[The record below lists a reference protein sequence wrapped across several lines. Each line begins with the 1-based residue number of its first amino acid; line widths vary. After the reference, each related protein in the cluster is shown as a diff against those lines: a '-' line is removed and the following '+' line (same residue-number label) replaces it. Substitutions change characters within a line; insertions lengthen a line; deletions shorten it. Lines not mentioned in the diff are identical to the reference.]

1 MKKILIVDDEK
12 DILEFLSYNLSKEGF
27 SIYTASDGLEGLEKT
42 KKIKPDLII
51 VDLMMPKMN
60 GIEMCENIRNDKKL
74 SNVIILFLTARSED
88 YTQIAALDS
97 GADDFIKKPIK
108 PKLLISKVKSIMR
121 RFSLNKNLKN
131 YIHKDVELDIE
142 KYSVKI
148 KGDNIKLARKE
159 FDLLKLLI
167 NQPGKVYTREE
178 ILNDVWGNDIHVVD
192 RTIDVHINRLRD
204 KLGQKFIETVK
215 GIGYKICEWF
225 KKLFSLKFIFKKLN

>member
-12 DILEFLSYNLSKEGF
+12 DILEFLSYNLKKEGF

-97 GADDFIKKPIK
+97 GADDFLKKPIK

-204 KLGQKFIETVK
+204 KLGQKFIETIK
-215 GIGYKICEWF
+215 GIGYKICE
-225 KKLFSLKFIFKKLN
+225 

>member
-12 DILEFLSYNLSKEGF
+12 DILEFLSYNLKKEGF

-148 KGDNIKLARKE
+148 KGNNINLARKE

-204 KLGQKFIETVK
+204 KLGQKFIETIK
-215 GIGYKICEWF
+215 GIGYKICE
-225 KKLFSLKFIFKKLN
+225 

>member
-12 DILEFLSYNLSKEGF
+12 DILEFLSYNLKKEGF
-27 SIYTASDGLEGLEKT
+27 SIYTASDGLEGLGKT

-108 PKLLISKVKSIMR
+108 PKLLISKVKSLMR

-148 KGDNIKLARKE
+148 KGDNINLARKE

-215 GIGYKICEWF
+215 GIGYKICE
-225 KKLFSLKFIFKKLN
+225 

>member
-12 DILEFLSYNLSKEGF
+12 DILEFLSYNLKKEGF

-74 SNVIILFLTARSED
+74 SSIIILFLTARSED

-97 GADDFIKKPIK
+97 GADDFLKKPIK

-148 KGDNIKLARKE
+148 KGDNINLARKE

-215 GIGYKICEWF
+215 GIGYKICE
-225 KKLFSLKFIFKKLN
+225 

>member
-12 DILEFLSYNLSKEGF
+12 DILEFLSYNLKKEGF
-27 SIYTASDGLEGLEKT
+27 SIYTASDGSEGLEKT

-97 GADDFIKKPIK
+97 GADDFLKKPIK

-204 KLGQKFIETVK
+204 KLGQKFIETIK
-215 GIGYKICEWF
+215 GIGYKICE
-225 KKLFSLKFIFKKLN
+225 

>member
-12 DILEFLSYNLSKEGF
+12 DILEFLSYNLKKEGF

-148 KGDNIKLARKE
+148 KGDNINLARKE

-215 GIGYKICEWF
+215 GIGYKICE
-225 KKLFSLKFIFKKLN
+225 

>member
-12 DILEFLSYNLSKEGF
+12 DILEFLSYNLKKEGF

-74 SNVIILFLTARSED
+74 SNIIILFLTARSED

-97 GADDFIKKPIK
+97 GADDFLKKPIK

-204 KLGQKFIETVK
+204 KLGQKFIETIK
-215 GIGYKICEWF
+215 GIGYKICE
-225 KKLFSLKFIFKKLN
+225 

>member
-12 DILEFLSYNLSKEGF
+12 DILEFLSYNLKKEGF

-88 YTQIAALDS
+88 YTQIATLDS

-148 KGDNIKLARKE
+148 KGDNINLARKE

-178 ILNDVWGNDIHVVD
+178 ILNHVWGNDIHVVD

-204 KLGQKFIETVK
+204 KLGQKFIETIK
-215 GIGYKICEWF
+215 GIGYKICE
-225 KKLFSLKFIFKKLN
+225 

>member
-12 DILEFLSYNLSKEGF
+12 DILEFLSYNLKKEGF
-27 SIYTASDGLEGLEKT
+27 SIYTASDGSEGLKKT

-108 PKLLISKVKSIMR
+108 PKLLISKVKSLMR

-142 KYSVKI
+142 KYTVKI
-148 KGDNIKLARKE
+148 KGDNINLARKE

-178 ILNDVWGNDIHVVD
+178 ILNDVWGNDVHVVD

-215 GIGYKICEWF
+215 GIGYKICE
-225 KKLFSLKFIFKKLN
+225 

>member
-12 DILEFLSYNLSKEGF
+12 DILEFLSYNLKKEGF

-108 PKLLISKVKSIMR
+108 PKLLISKVKSLMR

-148 KGDNIKLARKE
+148 KGDNINLARKE

-215 GIGYKICEWF
+215 GIGYKICE
-225 KKLFSLKFIFKKLN
+225 

>member
-1 MKKILIVDDEK
+1 MK
-12 DILEFLSYNLSKEGF
+12 KEGF
-27 SIYTASDGLEGLEKT
+27 SIYTASDGSEGLEKT

-148 KGDNIKLARKE
+148 KGDNINLARKE

-215 GIGYKICEWF
+215 GIGYKICE
-225 KKLFSLKFIFKKLN
+225 

>member
-12 DILEFLSYNLSKEGF
+12 DILEFLSYNLKKEGF

-74 SNVIILFLTARSED
+74 SDVIILFLTARSED

-108 PKLLISKVKSIMR
+108 PKLLISKVKSLMR

-148 KGDNIKLARKE
+148 KGDNINLARKE

-215 GIGYKICEWF
+215 GIGYKICE
-225 KKLFSLKFIFKKLN
+225 

>member
-12 DILEFLSYNLSKEGF
+12 DILEFLSYNLKKEGF

-97 GADDFIKKPIK
+97 GADDFLKKPIK

-148 KGDNIKLARKE
+148 KGDNINLARKE

-204 KLGQKFIETVK
+204 KLGQKFIETIK
-215 GIGYKICEWF
+215 GIGYKICE
-225 KKLFSLKFIFKKLN
+225 

>member
-12 DILEFLSYNLSKEGF
+12 DILEFLSYNLKKEGF
-27 SIYTASDGLEGLEKT
+27 SIYTASDGSEGLEKA

-60 GIEMCENIRNDKKL
+60 GIEMCENIRDDKKL

-108 PKLLISKVKSIMR
+108 PKLLISKVKSLMR

-148 KGDNIKLARKE
+148 KGDIINLARKE

-215 GIGYKICEWF
+215 GIGYKICE
-225 KKLFSLKFIFKKLN
+225 

>member
-12 DILEFLSYNLSKEGF
+12 DILEFLSYNLKKEGF

-97 GADDFIKKPIK
+97 GADDFLKKPIK

-215 GIGYKICEWF
+215 GIGYKICE
-225 KKLFSLKFIFKKLN
+225 

>member
-12 DILEFLSYNLSKEGF
+12 DILEFLSYSLKKEGF

-142 KYSVKI
+142 KYSVKL
-148 KGDNIKLARKE
+148 KGDNINLARKE

-204 KLGQKFIETVK
+204 KLGQKFIETIK
-215 GIGYKICEWF
+215 GIGYKICE
-225 KKLFSLKFIFKKLN
+225 

>member
-12 DILEFLSYNLSKEGF
+12 DILEFLSYNLKKEGF
-27 SIYTASDGLEGLEKT
+27 SIYTASDGSEGLEKT

-97 GADDFIKKPIK
+97 GADDFLKKPIK

-159 FDLLKLLI
+159 FDILKLLI

-215 GIGYKICEWF
+215 GIGYKICE
-225 KKLFSLKFIFKKLN
+225 

>member
-12 DILEFLSYNLSKEGF
+12 DILEFLSYNLKKEGF
-27 SIYTASDGLEGLEKT
+27 SIYTASDGSEGLEKT

-148 KGDNIKLARKE
+148 KGDNINLARKE

-215 GIGYKICEWF
+215 GIGYKICE
-225 KKLFSLKFIFKKLN
+225 

>member
-12 DILEFLSYNLSKEGF
+12 DILEFLSYNLKKEGF

-74 SNVIILFLTARSED
+74 GNVIILFLTARSED

-97 GADDFIKKPIK
+97 GADDFLKKPIK

-204 KLGQKFIETVK
+204 KLGQKFIETIK
-215 GIGYKICEWF
+215 GIGYKICE
-225 KKLFSLKFIFKKLN
+225 

>member
-12 DILEFLSYNLSKEGF
+12 DILEFLSYNLKKEGF

-97 GADDFIKKPIK
+97 GADDFLKKPIK
-108 PKLLISKVKSIMR
+108 PKLLISKVKSVMR
-121 RFSLNKNLKN
+121 RFSLSKNLKN

-148 KGDNIKLARKE
+148 KGDNINLARKE

-215 GIGYKICEWF
+215 GIGYKICE
-225 KKLFSLKFIFKKLN
+225 

>member
-12 DILEFLSYNLSKEGF
+12 DILEFLSYNLKKEGF

-97 GADDFIKKPIK
+97 GADDFIKKPIQ

-148 KGDNIKLARKE
+148 KGDNINLARKE

-204 KLGQKFIETVK
+204 KLGQKFIETIK
-215 GIGYKICEWF
+215 GIGYKICE
-225 KKLFSLKFIFKKLN
+225 

>member
-12 DILEFLSYNLSKEGF
+12 DILEFLSYNLKKEGF

-74 SNVIILFLTARSED
+74 GNVIILFLTARSED

-215 GIGYKICEWF
+215 GIGYKICE
-225 KKLFSLKFIFKKLN
+225 

>member
-12 DILEFLSYNLSKEGF
+12 DILEFLSYNLKKEGF

-74 SNVIILFLTARSED
+74 SSIIILFLTARSED

-108 PKLLISKVKSIMR
+108 PKLLISKVKSVMR
-121 RFSLNKNLKN
+121 RFSLSKNLKN

-148 KGDNIKLARKE
+148 KGDNINLARKE

-178 ILNDVWGNDIHVVD
+178 ILNDVWGNDIHVLD

-215 GIGYKICEWF
+215 GIGYKICE
-225 KKLFSLKFIFKKLN
+225 

>member
-12 DILEFLSYNLSKEGF
+12 DILEFLSYNLKKEGF

-74 SNVIILFLTARSED
+74 GNVIILFLTARSED

-97 GADDFIKKPIK
+97 GADDFLKKPIK

-215 GIGYKICEWF
+215 GIGYKICE
-225 KKLFSLKFIFKKLN
+225 

>member
-1 MKKILIVDDEK
+1 MK
-12 DILEFLSYNLSKEGF
+12 KEGF

-60 GIEMCENIRNDKKL
+60 GIEMCENVRNEKKL

-108 PKLLISKVKSIMR
+108 PKLLISKVKSLMR

-148 KGDNIKLARKE
+148 KGDNINLARKE

-204 KLGQKFIETVK
+204 KLGQKFIETIK
-215 GIGYKICEWF
+215 GIGYKICE
-225 KKLFSLKFIFKKLN
+225 

>member
-12 DILEFLSYNLSKEGF
+12 DILEFLSYNLKKEGF
-27 SIYTASDGLEGLEKT
+27 SIYTAYDGLEGLEKT

-148 KGDNIKLARKE
+148 KGDNINLARKE

-204 KLGQKFIETVK
+204 KLGQKFIETIK
-215 GIGYKICEWF
+215 GIGYKICE
-225 KKLFSLKFIFKKLN
+225 

>member
-12 DILEFLSYNLSKEGF
+12 DILEFLSYNLKKEGF
-27 SIYTASDGLEGLEKT
+27 SIYTAYDGLEGLEKT

-74 SNVIILFLTARSED
+74 SSVIILFLTARSED

-148 KGDNIKLARKE
+148 KGDNINLARKE

-215 GIGYKICEWF
+215 GIGYKICE
-225 KKLFSLKFIFKKLN
+225 

>member
-12 DILEFLSYNLSKEGF
+12 DILEFLSYNLKKEGF

-74 SNVIILFLTARSED
+74 SNVIILFLTARSEH

-97 GADDFIKKPIK
+97 GADDFLKKPIK

-204 KLGQKFIETVK
+204 KLGQKFIETIK
-215 GIGYKICEWF
+215 GIGYKICE
-225 KKLFSLKFIFKKLN
+225 

>member
-12 DILEFLSYNLSKEGF
+12 DILEFLSYNLKKEGF

-97 GADDFIKKPIK
+97 GADDFLKKPIK

-148 KGDNIKLARKE
+148 KGDNINLARKE

-215 GIGYKICEWF
+215 GIGYKICE
-225 KKLFSLKFIFKKLN
+225 

>member
-12 DILEFLSYNLSKEGF
+12 DILEFLSYNLKKEGF
-27 SIYTASDGLEGLEKT
+27 SIYTASDGSEGLKKT

-60 GIEMCENIRNDKKL
+60 GIEMCENIRDDKKL

-148 KGDNIKLARKE
+148 KGDIINLARKE

-178 ILNDVWGNDIHVVD
+178 IFNDVWGNDIHVVD

-215 GIGYKICEWF
+215 GIGYKICE
-225 KKLFSLKFIFKKLN
+225 

>member
-12 DILEFLSYNLSKEGF
+12 DILEFLSYNLKKEGF

-148 KGDNIKLARKE
+148 KGNNIKLARKE

-204 KLGQKFIETVK
+204 KLGQKFIETIK
-215 GIGYKICEWF
+215 GIGYKICE
-225 KKLFSLKFIFKKLN
+225 

>member
-12 DILEFLSYNLSKEGF
+12 DILEFLSYNLKKEGC

-97 GADDFIKKPIK
+97 GADDFLKKPIK

-204 KLGQKFIETVK
+204 KLGQKFIETIK
-215 GIGYKICEWF
+215 GIGYKICE
-225 KKLFSLKFIFKKLN
+225 

>member
-12 DILEFLSYNLSKEGF
+12 DILEFLSYNLKKEGF

-97 GADDFIKKPIK
+97 GADDFLKKPIK

-148 KGDNIKLARKE
+148 KGDNINLARKE

-167 NQPGKVYTREE
+167 TQPGKVYTREE

-215 GIGYKICEWF
+215 GIGYKICE
-225 KKLFSLKFIFKKLN
+225 

>member
-1 MKKILIVDDEK
+1 
-12 DILEFLSYNLSKEGF
+12 
-27 SIYTASDGLEGLEKT
+27 
-42 KKIKPDLII
+42 
-51 VDLMMPKMN
+51 MMPKMN

-97 GADDFIKKPIK
+97 GADDFLEKPIK

-204 KLGQKFIETVK
+204 KLGQKFIETIK
-215 GIGYKICEWF
+215 GIGYKICE
-225 KKLFSLKFIFKKLN
+225 

>member
-12 DILEFLSYNLSKEGF
+12 DILEFLSYNLKKEGF

-148 KGDNIKLARKE
+148 KGDNVTLARKE

-167 NQPGKVYTREE
+167 NQPCKVYTREE

-204 KLGQKFIETVK
+204 KLGQKFIETIK
-215 GIGYKICEWF
+215 GIGYKICE
-225 KKLFSLKFIFKKLN
+225 

>member
-1 MKKILIVDDEK
+1 MKKILMVDDEK
-12 DILEFLSYNLSKEGF
+12 DILEFLSYNLKKEGF

-74 SNVIILFLTARSED
+74 SSIIILFLTARSED

-97 GADDFIKKPIK
+97 GADDFLKKPIK
-108 PKLLISKVKSIMR
+108 PKLLISKVKSVMR
-121 RFSLNKNLKN
+121 RFSLSKNLKN

-148 KGDNIKLARKE
+148 KGDNINLARKE

-215 GIGYKICEWF
+215 GIGYKICE
-225 KKLFSLKFIFKKLN
+225 

>member
-12 DILEFLSYNLSKEGF
+12 DILEFLSYNLKKEGF

-97 GADDFIKKPIK
+97 GADDFLKKPIK

-148 KGDNIKLARKE
+148 KGDNINLARKE

-204 KLGQKFIETVK
+204 KLGQKFIETIK
-215 GIGYKICEWF
+215 GIGYKVCE
-225 KKLFSLKFIFKKLN
+225 

>member
-12 DILEFLSYNLSKEGF
+12 DILEFLSYNLKKEGF

-97 GADDFIKKPIK
+97 GADDFLKKPIK

-148 KGDNIKLARKE
+148 KGDNINLARKE

-204 KLGQKFIETVK
+204 KLGQKFIQTIK
-215 GIGYKICEWF
+215 GIGYKICE
-225 KKLFSLKFIFKKLN
+225 